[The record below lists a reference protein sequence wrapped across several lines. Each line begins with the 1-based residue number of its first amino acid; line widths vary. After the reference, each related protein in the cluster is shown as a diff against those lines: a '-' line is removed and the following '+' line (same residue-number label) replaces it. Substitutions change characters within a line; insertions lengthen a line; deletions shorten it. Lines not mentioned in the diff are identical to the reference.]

1 MAKAQSGGRGVGEHP
16 LMTGMVVGVL
26 IGLCVALG
34 LALYLTKSNPF
45 VANTKPAAAE
55 KSTKERAEPEKPVP
69 GLPTAEGKNA
79 RPAPGD
85 GKSGESRFEFYE
97 MLPKS
102 GEGAQERKPPPATG
116 QRHDVY
122 YLQAGAFQK
131 SSDADN
137 LKARLAL
144 AGLEAQIVTATVN
157 GGVWHRVR
165 LGPFESES
173 AMNEARGVLQ
183 ENHIDAKVM
192 KSAQNAR
199 E

>member
-1 MAKAQSGGRGVGEHP
+1 
-16 LMTGMVVGVL
+16 MTGMVVGVL

-45 VANTKPAAAE
+45 VSKSQPAAE
-55 KSTKERAEPEKPVP
+55 KQKKEHAEPEKPVP
-69 GLPTAEGKNA
+69 GLPTPDTKNA
-79 RPAPGD
+79 RPQPAE
-85 GKSGESRFEFYE
+85 GKSGDSRFDFYDI
-97 MLPKS
+97 LPKS
-102 GEGAQERKPPPATG
+102 GDGAPERKPANANG
-116 QRHDVY
+116 QRQDVY

-144 AGLEAQIVTATVN
+144 AGLEAQIVTATVS
-157 GGVWHRVR
+157 GSVWHRVR
-165 LGPFESES
+165 LGPFDSES

-192 KSAQNAR
+192 KAVPNGKD
-199 E
+199 

>member
-1 MAKAQSGGRGVGEHP
+1 MAKAQTSGRGVGEHP

-45 VANTKPAAAE
+45 VAKSQPAAD
-55 KSTKERAEPEKPVP
+55 KQKKEHAEPEKPVP
-69 GLPTAEGKNA
+69 GLPTGDVKAA
-79 RPAPGD
+79 RPDSAQ
-85 GKSGESRFEFYE
+85 GKSGETRFDFYE

-102 GEGAQERKPPPATG
+102 GEGTPERKPTNAAG
-116 QRHDVY
+116 QHQDIY

-144 AGLEAQIVTATVN
+144 AGLEAQIVTATVS
-157 GGVWHRVR
+157 GSVWHRVR
-165 LGPFESES
+165 LGPFDSES

-183 ENHIDAKVM
+183 ENHIEAKVV